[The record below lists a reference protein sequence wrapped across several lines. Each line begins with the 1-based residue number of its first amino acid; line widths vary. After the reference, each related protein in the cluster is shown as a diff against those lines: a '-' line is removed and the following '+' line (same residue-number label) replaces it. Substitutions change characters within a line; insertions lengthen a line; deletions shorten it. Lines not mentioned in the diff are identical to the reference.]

1 MGVAVAGRAQGKV
14 GNISIPIEEGHRYQ
28 MGTLRIVS
36 ADPDKAL
43 SLKVDALK
51 SIFPLHQ
58 GDLFAVGK
66 VRKALEDYGK
76 AYGQYGFID
85 FTAEPEQEI
94 DDEKKLI
101 NPTLK
106 FNDKNQYSIR
116 PIAFI

>member
-1 MGVAVAGRAQGKV
+1 
-14 GNISIPIEEGHRYQ
+14 

-85 FTAEPEQEI
+85 FTAEPGTEI

-101 NPTLK
+101 NLTLK
-106 FNDKNQYSIR
+106 FSEENNYNVRRTDFTGNTRPRDKVLTLR
-116 PIAFI
+116 FVCT